1 MSYARNLLARGED
14 VVYESR
20 QHWFAVIART
30 WLWIVIA
37 IVALA
42 LTIFL
47 VSGTE
52 PVGNNETI
60 DGILTIV
67 AVVGLIGSL
76 GYIGFVL
83 WDWRNQEWLITTR
96 RVMRAEGVLNK
107 SVTDTSLEKINDA
120 RLDQSVFGRIFGF
133 GTLDILTAAEEL
145 GGNGL
150 ADFPMIADPVQFKKA
165 MFDQKQMIEN
175 PDLAPP
181 RYQRSAPP
189 PDLQRPEAMP
199 PRAGSDRVAVHEADP
214 SIAGAAASLTAPAT
228 APTPAPADAAL
239 PPERAP
245 EPRSAADEL
254 GATLERLAGLRDK
267 GLITPEEYE
276 AKKRELLERM

>member
-1 MSYARNLLARGED
+1 MSYARNLHSRGEE

-30 WLWIVIA
+30 WLWIVLA

-42 LTIFL
+42 LVIFL
-47 VSGTE
+47 GGQP
-52 PVGNNETI
+52 PVGGNDTV

-67 AVVGLIGSL
+67 SIVLLIAAIGW
-76 GYIGFVL
+76 IGFVL

-107 SVTDTSLEKINDA
+107 SVSDSSLEKINDA

-133 GTLDILTAAEEL
+133 GTLDILTAAEEA
-145 GGNGL
+145 GGNNL
-150 ADFPMIADPVQFKKA
+150 ADFPMIADPVDFKKA
-165 MFDQKQMIEN
+165 MFDQKQMLEQ
-175 PDLAPP
+175 PELARP
-181 RYQRSAPP
+181 RYQRAASM
-189 PDLQRPEAMP
+189 PDMQPADPMP
-199 PRAGSDRVAVHEADP
+199 PRAGSDRVAVHGDAAP
-214 SIAGAAASLTAPAT
+214 AAA
-228 APTPAPADAAL
+228 
-239 PPERAP
+239 PPAP
-245 EPRSAADEL
+245 EPRNAADDL

-276 AKKRELLERM
+276 AKKRDLLERM